1 MVYDLESLEAMAC
14 VAGAQE
20 EALKAA
26 RLFGVAEPLSE
37 PLSGSLSEPVQH
49 TPEEPSRRED

>member
-37 PLSGSLSEPVQH
+37 PLSEPVQH
-49 TPEEPSRRED
+49 TPEEPSGRED